1 MTLEQL
7 EKKSK
12 EKIFFKIQQW
22 EEKTLCWVEKNIIYN
37 LEQEA
42 IKAAKNLG
50 KFRIVKRTDK
60 GWQPV
65 LIGGV

>member
-1 MTLEQL
+1 MTFGQL
-7 EKKSK
+7 TIKPK

-42 IKAAKNLG
+42 IKAAKNLK

-60 GWQPV
+60 GWTPV
-65 LIGGV
+65 YLGGV

>member
-7 EKKSK
+7 STRPK
-12 EKIFFKIQQW
+12 EKIFFKVQQW

-37 LEQEA
+37 LQEEA
-42 IKAAKNLG
+42 LKAAKNLN

-65 LIGGV
+65 HVGGL

>member
-7 EKKSK
+7 TIKPK

-42 IKAAKNLG
+42 IKAAKNLK

-60 GWQPV
+60 GWTPV
-65 LIGGV
+65 YLGGV